1 MLRCDLLSINRLT
14 VFGLSAIDNSSSA
27 VRRMGEKIVVKLYEI
42 DPITVRRIMPP
53 YNPNQVLYQGMK
65 TLSDWGK
72 LALHCC

>member
-1 MLRCDLLSINRLT
+1 MFRFNCSKLARSKSSFNRLT

-53 YNPNQVLYQGMK
+53 YNPSQVMGHGNQ
-65 TLSDWGK
+65 
-72 LALHCC
+72 A